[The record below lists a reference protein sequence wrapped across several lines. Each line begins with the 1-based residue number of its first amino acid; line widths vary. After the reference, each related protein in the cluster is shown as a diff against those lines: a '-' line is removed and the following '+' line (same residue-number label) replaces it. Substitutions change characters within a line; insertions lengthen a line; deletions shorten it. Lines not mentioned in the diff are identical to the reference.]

1 MIVKV
6 QYQTIRKYI
15 KIPKASFEDF
25 ITEVKVKFTIPSN
38 KVVKVT
44 DDTGTEVDEDVFA
57 DLLTSKDICFVILDD
72 SDGISTSNSSTT
84 LTDTTSLSSS
94 SRESDSESC
103 NPQKRVRREEEV
115 LQCSAAKDM
124 VYKILLSKPG
134 GIAVLT
140 EYEET
145 GTICDSSRRQMV
157 NILAAQM
164 TESEGRIPQ
173 RITKEKYA
181 LGIITLFPALK
192 DPFSKK
198 GYEHF
203 YDSQSGSGFLAWRIK
218 TIQRKTKL
226 PVKSSQPPVETTGG
240 ATLDRNIHHLQSS
253 EESFQEA
260 IALMNH
266 ISDRETILL
275 KMRETFEYRQRL
287 VHNPETSGTVLSVFP
302 RLLDTQGLI
311 LQDFSLLFG
320 DEIAV
325 RLLEK
330 WHTSFKA
337 KVIKEAETLTCT
349 PLIQRLL
356 RSAKDQQGE
365 QTVDYSAEWD
375 SDMAS
380 LLLLLHIS
388 PILLHHP
395 HLMGGRKCRG
405 SVHAKLWTMW

>member
-1 MIVKV
+1 
-6 QYQTIRKYI
+6 
-15 KIPKASFEDF
+15 
-25 ITEVKVKFTIPSN
+25 
-38 KVVKVT
+38 
-44 DDTGTEVDEDVFA
+44 
-57 DLLTSKDICFVILDD
+57 
-72 SDGISTSNSSTT
+72 
-84 LTDTTSLSSS
+84 
-94 SRESDSESC
+94 
-103 NPQKRVRREEEV
+103 
-115 LQCSAAKDM
+115 M

-157 NILAAQM
+157 NILAVQM

-203 YDSQSGSGFLAWRIK
+203 YDSQSGSGFLAWCIK

-287 VHNPETSGTVLSVFP
+287 VHNPE
-302 RLLDTQGLI
+302 
-311 LQDFSLLFG
+311 
-320 DEIAV
+320 
-325 RLLEK
+325 
-330 WHTSFKA
+330 A

-380 LLLLLHIS
+380 LLFLLHILPPPS
-388 PILLHHP
+388 H
-395 HLMGGRKCRG
+395 GRKKMQRISACQAVDHVVMFHKSCRSLDEHLRMEG
-405 SVHAKLWTMW
+405 PRQPYLLASGTNKRAISSFYIVVDKKLVPYEGRTTLATFDELFKVHFVFGLKYDEQFLHFPPDNY